1 MSGAY
6 SIGWKGLLP
15 VRRSGPWGGNYVDNG
30 RVSSTCSVGYE
41 SIKTISTG
49 RAVPNLVLETNKLQ
63 LWFPKISLI
72 PGFFPP
78 DFRTLITGEVVTHH
92 TSNVGVVK
100 HLHHHC
106 ELVAR
111 RRPPKIFSLF
121 SLPKRRVS
129 APLLRF
135 NLKKLRVP

>member
-6 SIGWKGLLP
+6 SIGWKGLLL

-100 HLHHHC
+100 HLRRV
-106 ELVAR
+106 LFFATGVAG
-111 RRPPKIFSLF
+111 SLF
-121 SLPKRRVS
+121 
-129 APLLRF
+129 LRQPF
-135 NLKKLRVP
+135 LCENAVNHFFTLA